1 MEAAITMFAP
11 QIAQLAKRLPRPAFS
26 DCVLFFF
33 FCFSSV
39 RDDVSIRS
47 PTSQLHYTY
56 FFSDVLVVHRNACNA
71 CAMSHVES
79 AEQPYS
85 ALARIDRTA
94 SVYIVAKDLIL
105 YSSVPLVQEVHGSA
119 QRSAPSPAQSDYI
132 FQTIAE

>member
-1 MEAAITMFAP
+1 MFAP

-33 FCFSSV
+33 FVFL
-39 RDDVSIRS
+39 
-47 PTSQLHYTY
+47 Q
-56 FFSDVLVVHRNACNA
+56 
-71 CAMSHVES
+71 CAMTYLSGPLLPSCITHTSSRMYWSFIAMHATHARCRNVES

-119 QRSAPSPAQSDYI
+119 QRSAPSPAKSDYI